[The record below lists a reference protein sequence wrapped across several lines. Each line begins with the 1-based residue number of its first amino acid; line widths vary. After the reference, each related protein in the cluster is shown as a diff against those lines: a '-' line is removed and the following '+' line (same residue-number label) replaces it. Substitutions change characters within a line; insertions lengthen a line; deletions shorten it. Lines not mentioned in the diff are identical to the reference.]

1 MRKFLLFAMV
11 MFTLPLFA
19 QNYTMRM
26 IGVYSDDGF
35 EAWDYV
41 YPDAKSTTI
50 TCINEVDFTSDTE
63 CIDSL
68 FYDERGNIVRLA
80 TWQKIEGEWLYAC
93 YVDYTYNE
101 MNLRTSRTNYNDFH
115 DGYGFELGGI
125 YRYNYDEEGKMTDW
139 ALEFFGLEEY
149 QKGLIEYDEDG
160 LKLSETIQQYNFGT
174 YYLENNFMT
183 EYEYDENGNVVREAE
198 FAYEDNVWSETTI
211 RNKEYDEYGNCIV
224 AETKTPSGTVQ
235 ERKVFEYDTTIAA
248 ENVFYYANPEDDYPQ
263 LPKGFN
269 NMLKSFE
276 FYAQNDNDALSYVTT
291 YELGYEVV
299 EGTTSVE
306 EVAFESSVYPNP
318 AQDYVMVESSEADY
332 VEVVD
337 VYGRVMFSS
346 EMSESVRV
354 DMSEF
359 ASGIY
364 FVKLQAKGATAVQKI
379 MKK

>member
-26 IGVYSDDGF
+26 SGVYSEDGF

-41 YPDAKSTTI
+41 YPSAESTNI
-50 TCINEVDFTSDTE
+50 ACINEIDFTTNTE

-80 TWQKIEGEWLYAC
+80 TWQKIGGEWLYAC

-115 DGYGFELGGI
+115 DGWGFQLGGV
-125 YRYNYDEEGKMTDW
+125 YRYNYDEDGKMTDW
-139 ALEFFGLEEY
+139 ALEFFGMDEY
-149 QKGLIEYDEDG
+149 QKGLIEYDENG
-160 LKLSETIQQYNFGT
+160 LKLTETIQQYNFGT

-183 EYEYDENGNVVREAE
+183 EFEYDENGNVVREAE
-198 FAYEDNVWSETTI
+198 FVYEEGMWSANMV
-211 RNKEYDEYGNCIV
+211 RNKEYDEYGNCII
-224 AETKTPSGTVQ
+224 AETKTAAGTVQ
-235 ERKVFEYDTTIAA
+235 ERKVFAYDTNISG

-263 LPKGFN
+263 LPKEN
-269 NMLKSFE
+269 KNLLKSFE
-276 FYAQNDNDALSYVTT
+276 YYAQNDDMSLVYVTT
-291 YELGYEVV
+291 YIVGYE
-299 EGTTSVE
+299 EGNFTTALE

-364 FVKLQAKGATAVQKI
+364 FVKLQAKGATSVQKV

>member
-26 IGVYSDDGF
+26 IGVYSDDGY
-35 EAWDYV
+35 ETWDYV
-41 YPDAKSTTI
+41 YPSAESTNI
-50 TCINEVDFTSDTE
+50 TCINEIDFTTNTE

-80 TWQKIEGEWLYAC
+80 TWQKIGGEWLYAC

-115 DGYGFELGGI
+115 DGWGFQLGGV
-125 YRYNYDEEGKMTDW
+125 YRYNYDEDGKMTDW
-139 ALEFFGLEEY
+139 ALEFFGMDEY
-149 QKGLIEYDEDG
+149 QKGLIEYDENG
-160 LKLSETIQQYNFGT
+160 LKLTETIQQYNFGT

-183 EYEYDENGNVVREAE
+183 EFEYDENGNVVREAE
-198 FAYEDNVWSETTI
+198 FVYEEGMWSANMV
-211 RNKEYDEYGNCIV
+211 RNKEYDEYGNCII
-224 AETKTPSGTVQ
+224 AETKTAAGTVQ
-235 ERKVFEYDTTIAA
+235 ERKVFEYDTNISA
-248 ENVFYYANPEDDYPQ
+248 ENVFYYSNPEDDYPQ
-263 LPKGFN
+263 LPKEKKN
-269 NMLKSFE
+269 LLKSFE
-276 FYAQNDNDALSYVTT
+276 YYAQNDDMSLVYVTT
-291 YELGYEVV
+291 YIVGYE
-299 EGTTSVE
+299 EGNFTTDLE

-332 VEVVD
+332 VKVVD

-364 FVKLQAKGATAVQKI
+364 FVKLQAKGATSVQKV